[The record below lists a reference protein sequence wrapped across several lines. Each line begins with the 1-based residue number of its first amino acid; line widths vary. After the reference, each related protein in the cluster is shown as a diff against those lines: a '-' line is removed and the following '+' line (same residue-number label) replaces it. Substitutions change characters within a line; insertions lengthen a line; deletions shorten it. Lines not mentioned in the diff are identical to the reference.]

1 MILIH
6 PFVWYFHFFV
16 SIFYTSLKNMVTAHV
31 TILTHILLHLYLMFL
46 LSFHRLFYVFRFFL
60 LLFLLH
66 TKHNTDDDNRLLIWN
81 DWVFYFWMKYY
92 SEWQKKEENKK
103 RQEILYRMHWVRFC
117 ADLLHRPVHVYLFIM
132 HNHVLRFLYN
142 FFCCKNIFS

>member
-1 MILIH
+1 
-6 PFVWYFHFFV
+6 
-16 SIFYTSLKNMVTAHV
+16 MVTAHV

-46 LSFHRLFYVFRFFL
+46 LSFHRLFYVFLF

-92 SEWQKKEENKK
+92 SEWKKKENKK

-132 HNHVLRFLYN
+132 HNHVLKFLYTV
-142 FFCCKNIFS
+142 FLYSFSLKFVCVLFHLIVTSYIVCAIQRDVFKN